1 MASDKRF
8 GFNTRALHAGQRPD
22 PATGSRAMP
31 IYQTT
36 SYVFEDTDQ
45 AAALFALQ
53 RFGNI
58 YTRMMNPTTAAFE
71 ERMASLE
78 GGIGALAT
86 ASGQSAQ
93 FLAMFSLLTEGDEIV
108 SSNTLYGG
116 TYTQFDIS
124 FRKMGI
130 STTFVDSSDPENFR
144 RAITP
149 RTRVLYGE
157 TMGNPKIN
165 VFDIA
170 AVAKIAHENG
180 IPLVI
185 DNTFATPYLC
195 RPIEWGADIVVHSA
209 TKFIGGHGTSIGG
222 VIVDSGKFP
231 WNNGKF
237 PSLTEPSKGYHGI
250 RFYET
255 FGDFAWIM
263 KARVE
268 SLRDMGPVLSP
279 FNSFLFLQGLETLGI
294 RLERHVANAKAVAE
308 FLHQHPSVAWV
319 NYPSLPDSPDYALAQ
334 KYLPKGSGA
343 IFTFGVKG
351 GYNAGR
357 RFIESLQLFSHLA
370 NVGDA
375 KSLVIHPAS
384 TTHAQMS
391 AEEQLAGGVTP
402 DMIRLSIGL
411 EDVEDLIWDLDQ
423 ALAASQGESSALP
436 SGEEDTTQEPFVSPL
451 ACELPRREANNG

>member
-1 MASDKRF
+1 MVPWLRINVSALTPARYTPAS
-8 GFNTRALHAGQRPD
+8 GPTPPPVRAP
-22 PATGSRAMP
+22 MP

-255 FGDFAWIM
+255 FDDFAWIM

-343 IFTFGVKG
+343 IFTFGREGRLQRGAAFHRKPATLQPPGERGRRQVAGDSPRQHHPRADERG
-351 GYNAGR
+351 GTAGR
-357 RFIESLQLFSHLA
+357 RR
-370 NVGDA
+370 
-375 KSLVIHPAS
+375 
-384 TTHAQMS
+384 HARHDPP
-391 AEEQLAGGVTP
+391 VHRP
-402 DMIRLSIGL
+402 
-411 EDVEDLIWDLDQ
+411 
-423 ALAASQGESSALP
+423 
-436 SGEEDTTQEPFVSPL
+436 
-451 ACELPRREANNG
+451 